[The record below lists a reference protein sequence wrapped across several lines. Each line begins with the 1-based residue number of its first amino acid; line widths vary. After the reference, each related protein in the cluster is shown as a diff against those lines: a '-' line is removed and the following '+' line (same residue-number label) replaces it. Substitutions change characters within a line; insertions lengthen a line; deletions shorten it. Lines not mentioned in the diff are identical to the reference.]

1 MPFDTE
7 KIVRAIGNAIV
18 EVTMPNQEL
27 ASRLAGQVVA
37 QLEREYDG
45 KIPGVENIQD
55 IVENTLIKEN
65 LADVA
70 KAFILYREHRAELRR
85 YKEFFG
91 VKDDLKLGVN
101 AVRVLERRYLLR
113 NEKGEVEETPSQLF
127 RRVARIMAEPE
138 ERHDRRNRAK
148 LEEAFYRGM
157 ANLEFMPNTP
167 TLMNAGAPMG
177 QLSACFVLPI
187 PDSLSEI
194 FDTLKLAALTHQS
207 GGGTGFDFSRLRP
220 KGDLVRGSGGIASGP
235 ISFMKIFDT
244 VTDVIKQ
251 GGKRRGANMGI
262 LRVDHP
268 DILEFIT
275 LKSDPTQLRN
285 FNVSVAATTKFMRAA
300 RFGGVYT
307 IVNPRTGRK
316 VRSEDARQMF
326 DLIVSYAW
334 KTGDPGIIFIDE
346 INRRNPTRH
355 IGLIESTN
363 PCGEVPLHPYE
374 SCNLASVNLT
384 KFVEGQPTKGKM
396 DWERLRES
404 VRLVVRFL
412 DNLIDMNK
420 FPSPEIEKMTKAN
433 RRIGLG
439 VMGFSE
445 ALILMGIRYD
455 SLSALAMAARIMS
468 FIEKEGHRMSQELGR
483 SRGSFP
489 NFRGSLWER
498 KGYRAM
504 RNATVT
510 TIAPTGTISIIT
522 GCSSGIE
529 PLFAVS
535 FVRNV
540 MEGTRLLEANKI
552 FEDISKRRKF
562 FSADLLLTV
571 AKTGSVQ
578 GLREVPKDIQRLF
591 RTALEI
597 PPVWHVRMQAVFQ
610 QFTDNAVSKT
620 INLPE
625 DATSDDVRAA
635 YLLAYKLKC
644 KGITIYRYGSKPDQ
658 VLSIGA
664 LEKGAEDKHVTV
676 DSEFAGGCPAG
687 VCAYATT

>member
-1 MPFDTE
+1 MPFDRE
-7 KIVRAIGNAIV
+7 KIVRAIGNAV
-18 EVTMPNQEL
+18 AEVTVPNPEL
-27 ASRLAGQVVA
+27 ALRLAEVVVA
-37 QLEREYDG
+37 VLERDYDG

-55 IVENTLIKEN
+55 AVENTLIKEN

-101 AVRVLERRYLLR
+101 AIRVLERRYLLR
-113 NEKGEVEETPSQLF
+113 NEKGEAEETPSELF
-127 RRVARIMAEPE
+127 HRVARTMAEPE
-138 ERHDRRNRAK
+138 RRYDKRRQGEI
-148 LEEAFYRGM
+148 EEAFYRGL
-157 ANLEFMPNTP
+157 AKLEFMPNTP
-167 TLMNAGAPMG
+167 TLMNAGTPSG
-177 QLSACFVLPI
+177 QLAACFVLPVA
-187 PDSLSEI
+187 DSLSEI

-207 GGGTGFDFSRLRP
+207 GGGTGFDFSHLRP
-220 KGDLVRGSGGIASGP
+220 KGDRVGRNGGVASGP
-235 ISFMKIFDT
+235 VSFMKIFDT
-244 VTDVIKQ
+244 VTEVIKQ

-268 DILEFIT
+268 DILDFIT
-275 LKSDPTQLRN
+275 LKSDVSQLRN
-285 FNVSVAATTKFMRAA
+285 FNVSVAATSKFMRAA
-300 RFGGVYT
+300 ALGGTYA
-307 IVNPRTGRK
+307 IVNPHTGRK
-316 VRSEDARQMF
+316 VRSENARQMF

-334 KTGDPGIIFIDE
+334 KTGDPGIVFIDE

-355 IGLIESTN
+355 IGVIESTN

-374 SCNLASVNLT
+374 SCNLASINLA
-384 KFVEGQPTKGKM
+384 KFIEGMPTKGKI

-404 VRLVVRFL
+404 VRLAVRFL
-412 DNLIDMNK
+412 DNLIDVNK

-439 VMGFSE
+439 VMGFAE

-455 SLSALAMAARIMS
+455 SLQALAVAARLMN
-468 FIEKEGHRMSQELGR
+468 FIQKEGHQMSQELGR
-483 SRGSFP
+483 ARGSFP

-510 TIAPTGTISIIT
+510 TIAPTGTISIIA

-552 FEDISKRRKF
+552 FEDIAKRRKF
-562 FSADLLLTV
+562 FSADLLMKV

-578 GLREVPKDIQRLF
+578 GLPEVPKDIQKLF

-597 PPVWHVRMQAVFQ
+597 EPAWHVRMQAVFQ
-610 QFTDNAVSKT
+610 RFTDNAVSKT

-625 DATSDDVRAA
+625 SASVDDVRAA

-644 KGITIYRYGSKPDQ
+644 KGITVYRYGSKPDQ
-658 VLSIGA
+658 VFSIGV
-664 LEKGAEDKHVTV
+664 LEKGKEDRHITV
-676 DSEFAGGCPAG
+676 DSEFSGGCPAG
-687 VCAYATT
+687 VCAYAST

>member
-1 MPFDTE
+1 
-7 KIVRAIGNAIV
+7 
-18 EVTMPNQEL
+18 
-27 ASRLAGQVVA
+27 
-37 QLEREYDG
+37 
-45 KIPGVENIQD
+45 
-55 IVENTLIKEN
+55 
-65 LADVA
+65 
-70 KAFILYREHRAELRR
+70 
-85 YKEFFG
+85 
-91 VKDDLKLGVN
+91 
-101 AVRVLERRYLLR
+101 
-113 NEKGEVEETPSQLF
+113 
-127 RRVARIMAEPE
+127 
-138 ERHDRRNRAK
+138 
-148 LEEAFYRGM
+148 
-157 ANLEFMPNTP
+157 
-167 TLMNAGAPMG
+167 
-177 QLSACFVLPI
+177 
-187 PDSLSEI
+187 
-194 FDTLKLAALTHQS
+194 
-207 GGGTGFDFSRLRP
+207 
-220 KGDLVRGSGGIASGP
+220 
-235 ISFMKIFDT
+235 MKIFDT

-275 LKSDPTQLRN
+275 LKADPTRLRN

-300 RFGGVYT
+300 RLGGVYA

-316 VRSEDARQMF
+316 VRSENARQMF

-334 KTGDPGIIFIDE
+334 KTGDPGIVFIDE

-355 IGLIESTN
+355 IGAIESTN

-374 SCNLASVNLT
+374 SCNLASINLT
-384 KFVEGQPTKGKM
+384 KFVEGMPTKGKM
-396 DWERLRES
+396 NWERLREA

-420 FPSPEIEKMTKAN
+420 FPSPEVEKMTKAN

-439 VMGFSE
+439 VMGFAE

-455 SLSALAMAARIMS
+455 SLPALAMAARIMS

-483 SRGSFP
+483 ARGSFP

-552 FEDISKRRKF
+552 FEDIARRRKF

-578 GLREVPKDIQRLF
+578 GLPEVPKDVQKLF

-597 PPVWHVRMQAVFQ
+597 PPIWHVRMQAVFQ
-610 QFTDNAVSKT
+610 RFTDNAVSKT
-620 INLPE
+620 INLSE
-625 DATSDDVRAA
+625 SATSDDVRAA